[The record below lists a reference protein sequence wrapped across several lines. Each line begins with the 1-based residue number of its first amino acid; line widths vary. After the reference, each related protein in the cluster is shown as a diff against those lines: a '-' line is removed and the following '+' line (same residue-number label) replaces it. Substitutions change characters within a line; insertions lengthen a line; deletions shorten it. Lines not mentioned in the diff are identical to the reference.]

1 MIFWGNLSLQDA
13 LRVTIE
19 QIVYFHDYL
28 IIVMLIILRIVG
40 YFLIFVLTTKTYSSR
55 IVADHLVE
63 RIWTILPIV
72 VLIFLVY
79 PSIYLLYL
87 IDESRVEFLCTLKVI
102 GHQWYWSYKIDGV
115 FSLDID
121 SYIDSDSV
129 VRLLDVDNRVVIPR
143 QENIRALITSADVL
157 HSWALPSLGLKI
169 DAIPGR
175 LNQFVFTVIIN
186 SIIHGQCRE
195 ICGVNHSFIPI
206 VLEAVNL
213 KDILYWISLIKYQ
226 PFKLKN
232 NQ

>member
-1 MIFWGNLSLQDA
+1 MIFWGIYSLQDA

-28 IIVMLIILRIVG
+28 MMVILIIMCIVG
-40 YFLIFVLTTKTYSSR
+40 YFLGFVLFTKTFSSR

-63 RIWTILPIV
+63 SVWTILPIV

-87 IDESRVEFLCTLKVI
+87 VDERRVEFLCTLKVI
-102 GHQWYWSYKIDGV
+102 GHQWYWRYKIDGL

-121 SYIDSDSV
+121 SYLDRESA
-129 VRLLDVDNRVVIPR
+129 VRLIDVDNRVVVPA
-143 QENIRALITSADVL
+143 QEHIRALITSRDVL
-157 HSWALPSLGLKI
+157 HSWALPALGVKI

-175 LNQFVFTVIIN
+175 LNQFVFIVILN
-186 SIIHGQCRE
+186 SVIHGQCSE

-206 VLEAVNL
+206 VIEAVRL
-213 KDILYWISLIKYQ
+213 SDLLC
-226 PFKLKN
+226 
-232 NQ
+232 

>member
-1 MIFWGNLSLQDA
+1 MIFWGIFSLQDA

-28 IIVMLIILRIVG
+28 IIVIIIIICVVG
-40 YFLIFVLTTKTYSSR
+40 YFIGFVLFTKSYSSR

-63 RIWTILPIV
+63 SVWTILPII

-87 IDESRVEFLCTLKVI
+87 IDERRVEFLCTLKVI
-102 GHQWYWSYKIDGV
+102 GHQWYWSYKIDG
-115 FSLDID
+115 LLELEID
-121 SYIDSDSV
+121 SYIDRERV
-129 VRLLDVDNRVVIPR
+129 VRLIDVDNRIIIPA
-143 QENIRALITSADVL
+143 QEQIRALITSRDVL

-175 LNQFVFTVIIN
+175 LNQFVFIVILN
-186 SIIHGQCRE
+186 SVIHGQCRE

-206 VLEAVNL
+206 VLEAVRL
-213 KDILYWISLIKYQ
+213 KDLL
-226 PFKLKN
+226 
-232 NQ
+232 

>member
-1 MIFWGNLSLQDA
+1 MMIFWGILSLQDA
-13 LRVTIE
+13 LSVTIE

-28 IIVMLIILRIVG
+28 MLVIIIIMCVVG
-40 YFLIFVLTTKTYSSR
+40 YFIGFVLFTKTFSSR

-63 RIWTILPIV
+63 RVWTILPIV

-115 FSLDID
+115 LRLEID
-121 SYIDSDSV
+121 SYIDADRV
-129 VRLLDVDNRVVIPR
+129 VRLIDVDNRVVVPA
-143 QENIRALITSADVL
+143 QEHIRALITSNDVL
-157 HSWALPSLGLKI
+157 HSWALPSLGVKI

-175 LNQFVFTVIIN
+175 LNQFVFIVILN
-186 SIIHGQCRE
+186 SVVHGQCSE

-206 VLEAVNL
+206 VLEAV
-213 KDILYWISLIKYQ
+213 SLSDLLCWKSLTK
-226 PFKLKN
+226 F
-232 NQ
+232 